1 MYVEDKI
8 SHRGPFPIQVRPNQT
23 VRELKAQVEKEFEIP
38 VAVQRWILGK
48 ELATDD
54 NATLKDVH
62 ITTEGCPVF
71 LYLVAT
77 SNGECCVTFPKL
89 LKKKRKSVSKQAKK
103 ILVKS
108 CLMFHYR
115 IDF

>member
-8 SHRGPFPIQVRPNQT
+8 SHRGPFPIQVHQNLT
-23 VRELKAQVEKEFEIP
+23 VGELKTQVEREFEIP
-38 VAVQRWILGK
+38 AAVQRWILGK

-62 ITTEGCPVF
+62 VTTEGCPVF

-77 SNGECCVTFPKL
+77 SNGKIVL
-89 LKKKRKSVSKQAKK
+89 LFNYLQTNKYFFFIVR
-103 ILVKS
+103 
-108 CLMFHYR
+108 C
-115 IDF
+115 